1 MTVYFVIQVEFQW
14 KDVIF
19 LLQFECNKNTSLF
32 NNLMTF
38 VALKTYK
45 YNIYCRLKILMKHSI
60 F

>member
-14 KDVIF
+14 KE
-19 LLQFECNKNTSLF
+19 FECNKNTSLF